1 MIDCSP
7 LTTNS
12 DHDMVHFSLAIDQS
26 VLLNEMAR
34 MFMYFGERRSA
45 VTYYSKSYNTPFI
58 DIITDR
64 PSVEYHKELVSLK
77 PFR

>member
-7 LTTNS
+7 LTKHS

-77 PFR
+77 P